1 MILDQQRSQ
10 LTKTSIRICA
20 CCKMPP
26 NQDFYTVVFGLW
38 KLAELWNHWKRFF
51 ACLYFLV
58 VMFMAL
64 GTNNNY
70 WLRDENGNAP
80 ALNVL
85 QDSVKSVVDV
95 TNEMAMQWYEQLLL
109 NATAFLSADGV
120 VVNGDSISKLPVH
133 FTTKQPLSY
142 PYQMVSYRRKSRI
155 FSANRGGGGGG
166 TFRSF

>member
-1 MILDQQRSQ
+1 
-10 LTKTSIRICA
+10 
-20 CCKMPP
+20 
-26 NQDFYTVVFGLW
+26 
-38 KLAELWNHWKRFF
+38 
-51 ACLYFLV
+51 
-58 VMFMAL
+58 MAL

-80 ALNVL
+80 ALSVL

-133 FTTKQPLSY
+133 FTTKQALSY
-142 PYQMVSYRRKSRI
+142 PYQMVSYRRRSRI
-155 FSANRGGGGGG
+155 FSANGGGG
-166 TFRSF
+166 TFRNF